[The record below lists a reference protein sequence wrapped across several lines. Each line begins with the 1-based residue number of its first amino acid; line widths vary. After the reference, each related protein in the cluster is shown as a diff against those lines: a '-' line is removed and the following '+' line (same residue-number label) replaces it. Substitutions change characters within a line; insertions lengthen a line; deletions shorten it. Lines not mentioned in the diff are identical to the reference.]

1 MQTSDL
7 CQTRNSEKS
16 EEHGTSK
23 TGGDSAFAR
32 KKILR
37 ERKQMDREQQK
48 TFLQNIPYIQYNG
61 IVIDQIGMEESVL
74 HVEMRHELEN
84 PYGMAH
90 GGLLFTLV
98 DTVGGVTAR
107 ADGRRY
113 VTPDASIHYLK
124 SGRKGRITATGHT
137 VRRGRTV
144 TVVDAAVTDEEKN
157 LLASGTV
164 TMFCLDADEKRAE
177 A

>member
-1 MQTSDL
+1 MHSQ
-7 CQTRNSEKS
+7 EKRRTAN
-16 EEHGTSK
+16 EGVK
-23 TGGDSAFAR
+23 QVRPAMAAR
-32 KKILR
+32 EPAR
-37 ERKQMDREQQK
+37 ERKQMDQEQQK

-61 IVIDQIGMEESVL
+61 IVIDRIGMEESVL

-90 GGLLFTLV
+90 GGLLFTLA
-98 DTVGGVTAR
+98 DTVSGVTAR

-113 VTPDASIHYLK
+113 VTLDASIHYLK

-137 VRRGRTV
+137 VHRGRTV
-144 TVVDAAVTDEEKN
+144 TVVEAAVTDDEGS

-164 TMFCLDADEKRAE
+164 TMFCLDADEKPAE
-177 A
+177 S